1 MRTSRTV
8 ILLLVIITLTFTG
21 CDLISKFLGGGDDDA
36 FGPSYFFGMDAHD
49 GILYISAPESHKV
62 TTIAQGEDISPEDFP
77 TFDLPHG
84 LVYDPDTHEIWI
96 CDPNSGKIFQ
106 YGIQGAGDWRTEMEN
121 YSVGTQPVN
130 VIIVPEF
137 QVGEELEP
145 RFKRLVVADREENA
159 IFLSPFDTPTH
170 NTGAFNN
177 ENGWT
182 LQYLTDDSGG
192 YIDMFYDETTY
203 LLYVVSDEYFG
214 FQTIDLASED
224 PPTSGQT
231 YLFTGSSGITQEE
244 IDYGCTGITMYDGKL
259 YINTGGRVIRCNADG
274 TEATVLCVLEG
285 IYPDNEVMYVD
296 IIIANDLKTDGF
308 DEKSRLEED
317 PYYIYI
323 PSGPVKSGE
332 KIPAHLLRCS
342 IDGGTIWSLEI
353 GSDEI

>member
-84 LVYDPDTHEIWI
+84 LVYDPDTDEIWI
-96 CDPNSGKIFQ
+96 CDLNTSSISR
-106 YGIQGAGDWRTEMEN
+106 YGQEGLEDWRTLKQTL
-121 YSVGTQPVN
+121 SVGTEPVN
-130 VIIVPEF
+130 VIIVPEI
-137 QVGEELEP
+137 QVGEEAP
-145 RFKRLVVADREENA
+145 RPKRLIVADRA
-159 IFLSPFDTPTH
+159 DDCIYICPFDD
-170 NTGAFNN
+170 AWSFAQL
-177 ENGWT
+177 GWD
-182 LQYLTDDSGG
+182 LPGMTDAADG
-192 YIDMFYDETTY
+192 YMDMYFDEATN
-203 LLYVVSDEYFG
+203 LLYVVSDEFTNEFFG
-214 FQTIDLASED
+214 FQTFDLASDD
-224 PPTSGQT
+224 PPNSGQT
-231 YLFTGSSGITQEE
+231 YPFTSSEGITQQE
-244 IDYGCTGITMYDGKL
+244 IDYGCTGITMHDGKL
-259 YINTGGRVIRCNADG
+259 YINTGSRIIRCNTDG
-274 TEATVLCVLEG
+274 SEATVLCVLDG

-353 GSDEI
+353 GSDDI